1 MRETPAVL
9 PPPELD
15 AVRVV
20 LADDD
25 PLFARAMRARLSL
38 HPELEIVGIASDG
51 VEAVDLAAALEPDIV
66 LMDVSMPRL
75 DGIAATERIRQ
86 QPSPPAVVLITGDDQ
101 ESDSRAY
108 EAGAAAYLRKS
119 TDLLG
124 LVDVIVAVSQL
135 VGAGG

>member
-1 MRETPAVL
+1 MGETPAVL
-9 PPPELD
+9 PPPEPD
-15 AVRVV
+15 AVRVLLV
-20 LADDD
+20 DDD
-25 PLFARAMRARLSL
+25 ALFARSMRARLSL
-38 HPELEIVGIASDG
+38 RSEIEIVGIAADG
-51 VEAVDLAAALEPDIV
+51 VEAVDLSAALEPDIV

-86 QPSPPAVVLITGDDQ
+86 QPSPPAVVLITGEDE

-124 LVDVIVAVSQL
+124 LVDMIVAVSQL